1 MPTRRSILASLGAC
15 LFACVK
21 RAGAQSTARVWRVGY
36 LSYRSGAI
44 DIDAE
49 FTRGMR
55 DLGYVEGRNLVIEFR
70 WAAGD
75 DERLKAMAADLVNS
89 NVDVIVAAS
98 TPVVRAAS
106 HATKTI
112 PIVMSGAAD
121 PVGTGLVAS
130 LARPGGNITGLSVQ
144 TNDVAGK
151 RVQLAREAMPDMT
164 RMAVLAVGPTPA
176 TALLIRELGIVAQR
190 AGIRVMPHII
200 ARPDQ
205 IAPAFERMRNDGA
218 QFLILQASPF
228 AAEHRMSIFELA
240 TRGRLPTISESRV
253 FADAGGL
260 LSYGPSYAEL
270 YRRSAT
276 YVDRILRGAKP
287 GDLPI
292 EQPLQFEL
300 VINLRT
306 AKAIGVT
313 IPKSLLQRA
322 DDVLS

>member
-1 MPTRRSILASLGAC
+1 MPTRRSLLAALGASI
-15 LFACVK
+15 FACV
-21 RAGAQSTARVWRVGY
+21 RGASAQSTARVWQVGY

-75 DERLKAMAADLVNS
+75 DERLKAMAADLVRR
-89 NVDVIVAAS
+89 NVDVIVAAA
-98 TPVVRAAS
+98 TFVVRAAS
-106 HATKTI
+106 DATKTI

-130 LARPGGNITGLSVQ
+130 LARPEGNITGLSVQ

-151 RVQLAREAMPDMT
+151 LVQLAREALPDTT

-176 TALLIRELGIVAQR
+176 TALLVQELGIVAQR
-190 AGIRVMPHII
+190 AGIRVTPHII
-200 ARPDQ
+200 TRADQ
-205 IAPAFERMRNDGA
+205 IAPAFARMRNDGT

-292 EQPLQFEL
+292 EQPLKFEL

-306 AKAIGVT
+306 AKAIGVML
-313 IPKSLLQRA
+313 PHSLLQRA